1 MGFYRYIKQVVLHNK
16 SAIFEEQLNI
26 SKLLLY
32 SNDILKKS
40 PMIQFK
46 SFIICIVFLANMH
59 HTKAQIFFKTHQ
71 EINPYAF
78 EIVKEN
84 FFTHAAVTSAHPLA
98 SMVGAAIMKDGGNA
112 FDAAIAVH
120 FALAVVH
127 PAAGNIGGGGFLL
140 ARTHNGQ
147 LIGLDFREAAPA
159 KSARDMYLDEKG
171 NPISSKSLEGPLA
184 SGIPGTVSG
193 MFNAHKY
200 AKLPMAQLIEPAIE
214 LAQYGFTLT
223 DKEAKGLNGVKEAL
237 LKFSSAPSAYTKKEK
252 WVKGDTLLQ
261 PELAATLRRIQQ
273 NGLAGF
279 YEGITADLIVKEMAN
294 AAGIIS
300 KDDLKNYQTKKRAP
314 IEFNYKNHHIISFA
328 PPSSGGILIAQM
340 MKMIAP
346 FDIAKMGY
354 QSPAAVGLMVESQRR
369 AYADRAEHMGDPDFW
384 KVPTQTL
391 ISDAYVKQRMQ
402 DFTPGIAGNSKN
414 TSAGQAKE
422 SEQTTHYSIIDNE
435 GNMVATTTTLNDSYG
450 NKTVVAGAGFI
461 LNNEMDDFS
470 AKPGA
475 PNMYGAL
482 GGEAN
487 AIVPGKRM
495 LSSMTPTLV
504 TVNNKAY
511 LTIGSPG
518 GTTIPNQI
526 YEGLINLIDFK
537 MSLKASIDAARFHHQ
552 WIPDQIQVETDFP
565 TATIQALKNQGYK
578 VTPRGNFGRMDGIRI
593 LPNGKIEA
601 AGDKRGD
608 DSVAGF

>member
-1 MGFYRYIKQVVLHNK
+1 MN
-16 SAIFEEQLNI
+16 QL
-26 SKLLLY
+26 KR
-32 SNDILKKS
+32 
-40 PMIQFK
+40 
-46 SFIICIVFLANMH
+46 FIICMLFFTNFNVA
-59 HTKAQIFFKTHQ
+59 KAQIFFKTHPG
-71 EINPYAF
+71 INPYQF
-78 EIVKEN
+78 EITKEKL
-84 FFTHAAVTSAHPLA
+84 FKHAAVTSAHPLA
-98 SMVGAAIMKDGGNA
+98 SMVGAAIMQDGGNA

-140 ARTHNGQ
+140 ARTNNGQ

-159 KSARDMYLDEKG
+159 KANRDMYLDEKG

-184 SGIPGTVSG
+184 SGIPGSVSG
-193 MFNAHKY
+193 MFNAHAF
-200 AKLPMAQLIEPAIE
+200 AKLTMAQLIEPAIE
-214 LAQYGFTLT
+214 LAEYGHALT
-223 DKEAKGLNGVKEAL
+223 EKEASSLNSVKGEL
-237 LKFSSAPSAYTKKEK
+237 LKLSSAPSAYTKKTK
-252 WVKGDTLLQ
+252 WVKGDTIFQ

-279 YEGITADLIVKEMAN
+279 YESITADLIVKEMASG
-294 AAGIIS
+294 AGIIS
-300 KDDLKNYQTKKRAP
+300 KDDLKNYQTKKRVP
-314 IEFNYKNHHIISFA
+314 IEFDYKNHHVISFA

-346 FDIAKMGY
+346 FDIASMGY

-384 KVPTQTL
+384 KVPTSTL
-391 ISDAYVKQRMQ
+391 ISDAYAKQRMQ
-402 DFTPGIAGNSKN
+402 DYTPGVAGNSKN
-414 TSAGQAKE
+414 TSAGQVKE
-422 SEQTTHYSIIDNE
+422 SEQTTHYSVIDND
-435 GNMVATTTTLNDSYG
+435 GNMVAITTTLNDSYG

-470 AKPGA
+470 AKPGV

-537 MSLKASIDAARFHHQ
+537 MTLKQSIDASRFHHQ
-552 WIPDQIQVETDFP
+552 WLPDQIQVEADFP
-565 TATIQALKNQGYK
+565 NATIQALKNQGYK
-578 VTPRGNFGRMDGIRI
+578 LSQRGYFGRMDGIRI
-593 LPNGKIEA
+593 LPDGKIEA

-608 DSVAGF
+608 DSVAGY